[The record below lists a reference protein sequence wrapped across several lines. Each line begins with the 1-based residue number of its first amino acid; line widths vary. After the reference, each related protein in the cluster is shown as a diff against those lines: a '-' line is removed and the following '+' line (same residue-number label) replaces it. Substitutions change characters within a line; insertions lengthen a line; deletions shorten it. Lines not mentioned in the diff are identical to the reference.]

1 MRAKPE
7 SVGDH
12 FSRSEIKKVKR
23 YWFYP
28 KTSTFAAVNERGC
41 PIRAEII
48 PYEPDPDSAGGGIGF
63 QILRCTPF
71 SLWFNSKSIMKK
83 VFFLSF
89 ILLAGL
95 TVKASVENF
104 DAQVDSL
111 RLEQLNEVVIDGV
124 RAHENEPFATT
135 NINRG
140 ELESYSKNGRELP
153 FLFSRTP
160 GVISWSENGTGIGTT
175 YMRIRGAADSRI
187 NVTLDGVPLNSPED
201 QCVFWANMNSY
212 ASLLGGAQIQ
222 RGLGT
227 STVGDGAFGGS
238 VALTSKLP
246 NPNKSAELTAS
257 YGSFNTLRLGG
268 AFSTGAIL
276 NSIIIDGAFNMTQTD
291 GFMHGTKSKAGSYY
305 GGLMW
310 TPGNNV
316 LVRYR
321 NIGNFEN
328 TGQAWNGATAG
339 NDDSSLMDGMYLG
352 NTGIKEYKDMYNV
365 GLGQYNSLYEYL
377 DYDADNWVFVQDADG
392 NYVTHR
398 YQMKDGSYWD
408 RTTDNFWQD
417 HNILSV
423 AWNVN
428 DAFSTSL
435 TAHYT
440 YGYGYY
446 EEFRYKNKVSK
457 YGLSNSLNE
466 DWDPVW
472 TSADGQTTVK
482 KTDFV
487 RKKGLEQHTYGV
499 IWNNIYRKGNLD
511 MHGGISFQQF
521 KGNHFGRL
529 TYVMDD
535 VLNSYV
541 IESGKDNYYDSDATK
556 NDLSAYIKAGYDI
569 TGRLHAFTDI
579 QLRNVIYKTDG
590 YNDRYYVNA
599 DGTCSKHNLD
609 INHNYL
615 FLNAKA
621 GLTWSMKGHRLHALI
636 ATAGREPERNNFT
649 DNGTYPAPEPEHMFD
664 YEVGYEYGGRIWNA
678 GVNLYYMDYKNQFV
692 QTGMKSDIGENL
704 TTNIKSSYRTGIELT
719 AAVSPLPWL
728 EFEGNAALS
737 ENCLNDFD
745 EVIEDWRDKYGDDP
759 VKNADAMQKYG
770 IDGNGDELRT
780 IPHKGKTALAF
791 SPSVILNGFVNLR
804 FGNFKAT
811 WHTGYVS
818 RQYLDNSEN
827 NDRSLPAYSLSDLS
841 FSYTLP
847 MKKAFNSITI
857 GADFNNV
864 LNARVATSGWVYSA
878 VDEKDGFTP
887 DNRYYQIGFIPA
899 APFSALAHV
908 TLKF

>member
-1 MRAKPE
+1 
-7 SVGDH
+7 
-12 FSRSEIKKVKR
+12 
-23 YWFYP
+23 
-28 KTSTFAAVNERGC
+28 
-41 PIRAEII
+41 
-48 PYEPDPDSAGGGIGF
+48 
-63 QILRCTPF
+63 
-71 SLWFNSKSIMKK
+71 MKK
-83 VFFLSF
+83 VFFLSLT
-89 ILLAGL
+89 LLTSLAAKAGNE
-95 TVKASVENF
+95 TFEA
-104 DAQVDSL
+104 DSL
-111 RLEQLNEVVIDGV
+111 RLRQLNEVVIDGV

-135 NINRG
+135 EISRQ
-140 ELESYSKNGRELP
+140 ELDSYSKSGRELP

-160 GVISWSENGTGIGTT
+160 GVIAWSENGTGIGTT

-187 NVTLDGVPLNSPED
+187 NVTLDGVALNSPED

-212 ASLLGGAQIQ
+212 ASILGSAQIQ

-227 STVGDGAFGGS
+227 SSVGDGAFGGS

-246 NPNKSAELTAS
+246 NPEPSAEVTAS

-268 AFSTGAIL
+268 AFSTGEIL
-276 NSIIIDGAFNMTQTD
+276 SSLIFDAAFNMTKTD
-291 GFMHGTKSKAGSYY
+291 GFMHGTKGQAGSYY
-305 GGLMW
+305 AGLLW
-310 TPGNNV
+310 TPSDNV
-316 LVRYR
+316 MVRYR

-352 NTGIKEYKDMYNV
+352 DTGIKEYKDMYNA
-365 GLGQYNSLYEYL
+365 GLGQFNSLYEYL
-377 DYDADNWVFVQDADG
+377 DYDDANWCFVQDADG
-392 NYVTHR
+392 KYVTHR
-398 YQMKDGSYWD
+398 YQMKDGSFWD

-417 HNILSV
+417 HNILSL
-423 AWNVN
+423 AWNVS

-457 YGLSNSLNE
+457 YGLANGLNA
-466 DWDPVW
+466 DGDPVW
-472 TSADGQTTVK
+472 SDGTNSVK

-499 IWNNIYRKGNLD
+499 IWNNVYNADRLD
-511 MHGGISFQQF
+511 LRSGISLQQF

-529 TYVMDD
+529 PYIKDDALRDYVYS
-535 VLNSYV
+535 N
-541 IESGKDNYYDSDATK
+541 GKDTYYDSDATK
-556 NDLSAYIKAGYDI
+556 NDLSAYVKAGYDI
-569 TGRLHAFTDI
+569 LESLHAFADM
-579 QLRNVIYKTDG
+579 QFRHVDYKTDG
-590 YNDRYYVNA
+590 YNDKYTVDNS
-599 DGTCSKHNLD
+599 GNSQKHMLD
-609 INHNYL
+609 IDKKYN

-621 GLTWSMKGHRLHALI
+621 GLTWNVDGHRLHALV
-636 ATAGREPERNNFT
+636 ATAAREPERNNFT
-649 DNGTYPAPEPEHMFD
+649 DNGTYPAPNPERMID
-664 YEVGYEYGGRIWNA
+664 YEAGYSYTGSIWNA
-678 GVNLYYMDYKNQFV
+678 GVNLYYMDYKDQFV
-692 QTGMKSDIGENL
+692 QTGAVSDIGEAL

-719 AAVSPLPWL
+719 GAVQPLKWL
-728 EFEGNAALS
+728 SLEGNAAIS

-745 EVIEDWRDKYGDDP
+745 EVIEDWRDKYAADDP
-759 VKNADAMQKYG
+759 NIEQYKQDYH
-770 IDGNGDELRT
+770 IDGNGDKLRT

-791 SPSVILNGFVNLR
+791 SPSVILNGFVNFN
-804 FGNFKAT
+804 FGNVKAT

-818 RQYLDNSEN
+818 RQYLDNTGN

-841 FSYTLP
+841 FSYTVP
-847 MKKAFNSITI
+847 MKKALKSIVI

-899 APFSALAHV
+899 APFSALAHL

>member
-1 MRAKPE
+1 M
-7 SVGDH
+7 SLTLM
-12 FSRSEIKKVKR
+12 
-23 YWFYP
+23 
-28 KTSTFAAVNERGC
+28 TS
-41 PIRAEII
+41 
-48 PYEPDPDSAGGGIGF
+48 
-63 QILRCTPF
+63 
-71 SLWFNSKSIMKK
+71 
-83 VFFLSF
+83 
-89 ILLAGL
+89 LA
-95 TVKASVENF
+95 VKAGNETF
-104 DAQVDSL
+104 DADSV
-111 RLEQLNEVVIDGV
+111 RLKQLNEVIIDGV

-135 NINRG
+135 EIGRQ
-140 ELESYSKNGRELP
+140 ELDDYSKSGRELP

-160 GVISWSENGTGIGTT
+160 GVTAWSENGTGIGTT

-187 NVTLDGVPLNSPED
+187 NVTLDGVALNSPED

-212 ASLLGGAQIQ
+212 ASLLGSAQIQ

-246 NPNKSAELTAS
+246 NPEKSAELTAS

-268 AFSTGAIL
+268 AFSTGTIL
-276 NSIIIDGAFNMTQTD
+276 SSLIIDGAYNMTQTD
-291 GFMHGTKSKAGSYY
+291 GFMHGTKGKAGSYY
-305 GGLMW
+305 GGLLW
-310 TPGNNV
+310 TPSDNIMI
-316 LVRYR
+316 RYR

-352 NTGIKEYKDMYNV
+352 DTGIKEYKDMYNA

-377 DYDADNWVFVQDADG
+377 DYDDANWCFVQDADG
-392 NYVTHR
+392 KYVTHR
-398 YQMKDGSYWD
+398 YQMKDGSFWD

-417 HNILSV
+417 HNILSI
-423 AWNVN
+423 AWNVS

-457 YGLSNSLNE
+457 YGLSNGLNA
-466 DWDPVW
+466 DGDPVW
-472 TSADGQTTVK
+472 SDGTSTVK

-499 IWNNIYRKGNLD
+499 IWNNVYTMDRLD
-511 MHGGISFQQF
+511 LRSGVSLQQF
-521 KGNHFGRL
+521 KGNHFGYL
-529 TYVMDD
+529 PYIKDDALNEYVTANG
-535 VLNSYV
+535 LN
-541 IESGKDNYYDSDATK
+541 KYYDSDAVK
-556 NDLSAYIKAGYDI
+556 NDLSAYIKAGFNI
-569 TGRLHAFTDI
+569 TESLHAFADAQYRHVGYT
-579 QLRNVIYKTDG
+579 TDG

-599 DGTCSKHNLD
+599 NGTTSKHNLD
-609 INHNYL
+609 IDKKYN
-615 FLNAKA
+615 FINAKA
-621 GLTWSMKGHRLHALI
+621 GLTWIKGGHKIHALA

-649 DNGTYPAPEPEHMFD
+649 DNGTYPAPNPEYMID
-664 YEVGYEYGGRIWNA
+664 YEAGYGYSGSIWNA
-678 GVNLYYMDYKNQFV
+678 GFNLYYMDYKDQFV
-692 QTGMKSDIGENL
+692 QTGAVSDIGEAL

-719 AAVSPLPWL
+719 AAVQPLKWL
-728 EFEGNAALS
+728 SLEGNAALS

-745 EVIEDWRDKYGDDP
+745 EVIEDWRDKYAADDP
-759 VKNADAMQKYG
+759 KMEQYKQDYH
-770 IDGNGDELRT
+770 IDGNGDKLRT

-791 SPSVILNGFVNLR
+791 SPSVILNGFVNFN

-818 RQYLDNSEN
+818 RQYLDNSQN
-827 NDRSLPAYSLSDLS
+827 TDRSLPAYSLSDLS
-841 FSYTLP
+841 FSYTVP
-847 MKKAFNSITI
+847 MKKVFKSIVI
-857 GADFNNV
+857 GADLNNV

-887 DNRYYQIGFIPA
+887 DKRYYQIGFIPA
-899 APFSALAHV
+899 APFSALAHI